1 MKRRIQV
8 TLPSG
13 HPPIPVLDLLASRF
27 TYQSREEWGALIA
40 EQRVKVNEVAA
51 DAGRILTAGDRME
64 FIADDIPE
72 PPVSFDIGIVHEDY
86 DVMVINKPP
95 NLPAHPAGRYFNNTL
110 WAWLKTHRCI
120 ESPMLVNRLDRE
132 TSGLLLVAKTQQA
145 EIHCRAQFAQRRV
158 VKRYVALV
166 EGEFP
171 ESFQAR
177 GWLVPDPESGVFKKR
192 RFVASEEGSAVGVQG
207 SGKKLVSG
215 YSPKNPEPRTPN
227 PDPSSDWAETDFFN
241 IATRNGVSQVEA
253 LLHTGRL
260 HQIRATL
267 CSLGF
272 PVVGDKVYGPDPMMF
287 VRFCTDALTPEDR
300 VRLRMDR
307 QALHAMEL
315 EFQHP
320 STGETLHF
328 EAPFPADMAAVLN
341 QPAKR

>member
-1 MKRRIQV
+1 MKRRIQI
-8 TLPSG
+8 TLPCG
-13 HPPIPVLDLLASRF
+13 HPPVPVLDLLASRF
-27 TYQSREEWGALIA
+27 TYQSRGEWVVLIA
-40 EQRVKVNEVAA
+40 EQRVKVNDVVA
-51 DAGRILTAGDRME
+51 DAERILVAGDRME
-64 FIADDIPE
+64 FMADDIPE
-72 PPVSFDIGIVHEDY
+72 PPVCFDIGIVHEDY

-120 ESPMLVNRLDRE
+120 EAPMLVNRLDRE

-145 EIHCRAQFAQRRV
+145 EAFCRAQFAQRRV

-171 ESFQAR
+171 ATFQAR

-192 RFVASEEGSAVGVQG
+192 RFAASQVGSGVGGQG
-207 SGKKLVSG
+207 SEKSL
-215 YSPKNPEPRTPN
+215 
-227 PDPSSDWAETDFFN
+227 DSSAEWAETDFFRV
-241 IATRNGVSQVEA
+241 ASRNGISQVEA

-287 VRFCTDALTPEDR
+287 VRFCADALTAEDR

-320 STGETLHF
+320 STGKTLHF
-328 EAPFPADMAAVLN
+328 DAPMPADMAAVLDP
-341 QPAKR
+341 PAK

>member
-8 TLPSG
+8 TLPAG
-13 HPPIPVLDLLASRF
+13 HPSLSVIDLLAGRF
-27 TYQSREEWGALIA
+27 TYQSREEWGGLVE
-40 EQRVKVNEVAA
+40 EQRVKVNDVAVGA
-51 DAGRILTAGDRME
+51 DRILMAGDRLE

-72 PPVSFDIGIVHEDY
+72 PPVCFDIGIIHEDY
-86 DVMVINKPP
+86 DLMVINKPP

-132 TSGLLLVAKTQQA
+132 TSGLMLVAKTQSA
-145 EIHCRAQFAQRRV
+145 EVHCRAQFAQRRV
-158 VKRYVALV
+158 VKRYVVLV

-171 ESFQAR
+171 ETFQAR

-192 RFVASEEGSAVGVQG
+192 RFVASEEGSGVGVQD
-207 SGKKLVSG
+207 SGKKQA
-215 YSPKNPEPRTPN
+215 
-227 PDPSSDWAETDFFN
+227 PDSEWAETDFRR
-241 IATRNGVSQVEA
+241 ITVVNGISQVEA

-287 VRFCTDALTPEDR
+287 VRFCTDALTPDD
-300 VRLRMDR
+300 RLRLRLDR

-320 STGETLHF
+320 STGAMMHF
-328 EAPFPADMAAVLN
+328 EAPFPADMAALVN
-341 QPAKR
+341 QPAN